1 MQTTLEFQFTQ
12 IADGL
17 SGPGYAIVDHF
28 LKPDEIHAILDTD
41 EFRKRM
47 LQFHKAGIGKEAT
60 KQINDGVRSDRI
72 QWIDPAVASPPL
84 RLYLERVQALIH
96 YVNQELFLSLKEAEI
111 HMTSYPVGSFYKRHL
126 DQFRSDGHRKLSLI
140 CYLNEQWTDSDGGQL
155 RLYLPDGDRD
165 VLPEAGRLVCFRSD
179 LIEHEVLPSFR
190 ERLSL
195 TGWLTDRTV
204 I

>member
-1 MQTTLEFQFTQ
+1 MQTTLEFQLAQ

-28 LKPDEIHAILDTD
+28 LNPNEIHAIIHTD
-41 EFRKRM
+41 EFRQRM

-60 KQINDGVRSDRI
+60 KQINEGVRSDRI
-72 QWIDPAVASPPL
+72 QWLDPVIASPPL
-84 RLYLERVQALIH
+84 KLYLERIQSLIR
-96 YVNQELFLSLKEAEI
+96 YVNQELFLSLKDAEI

-126 DQFRSDGHRKLSLI
+126 DQFRADGHRKLSVI
-140 CYLNEQWTDSDGGQL
+140 CYLNERWTNDDGGQL
-155 RLYLPDGDRD
+155 RLYLPEGDRD

-179 LIEHEVLPSFR
+179 LIEHEVLPAHR

-195 TGWLTDRTV
+195 TGWLTDRAV